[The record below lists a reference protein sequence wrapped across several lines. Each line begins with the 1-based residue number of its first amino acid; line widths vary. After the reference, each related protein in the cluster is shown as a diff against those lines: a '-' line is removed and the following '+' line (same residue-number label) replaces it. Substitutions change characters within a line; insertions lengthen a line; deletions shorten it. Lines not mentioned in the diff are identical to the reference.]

1 MSRSLMRL
9 LVVGIALLA
18 LIGCSDEPTPT
29 PSPYTGYL
37 TEEIPPCTPVAG
49 SSVDPCEP
57 GVKVETTVFAAA
69 SSGWIFEYDKPWTIR
84 QYLDGSA
91 ITFIPH
97 IVVRGTYIPD
107 TVRCTLGNPNR
118 TPSYVEPG
126 YFQHSIAIQCYAD
139 VRVNDYILG
148 AGPPRLTVQVAFLH
162 YWDGYYAPIS
172 ADDISEQEAVER
184 FRTAHVMVLE
194 NGPKLTGEGIY
205 GREVI
210 LFIGPAHNHATEVWE
225 VFETWDVQRREDGTA
240 IAGHPDR
247 DDWRGLRPDKYR
259 EHLSSLEMELPR
271 FKKEVAAA
279 HQARVS
285 EYGGRTA
292 SEDIQSRAEGV
303 ALPLLISDVHDLDEF
318 MANTGAYDHPD
329 GTPVPPPPVPG
340 EGDPVPHITVDDSTP
355 VSPTPRP
362 TPVPPTPTP
371 VPPTPTP
378 VPPPVGPPPGDPP
391 EPTDTPTPMPDPTD
405 TPTPTPTPCPDDVD
419 HGGDSYSRHCH
430 NPPTPTP
437 QTATN

>member
-37 TEEIPPCTPVAG
+37 TEEIPPCAPVAG
-49 SSVDPCEP
+49 SSVDPCQP
-57 GVKVETTVFAAA
+57 GVKVETTVFGYP
-69 SSGWIFEYDKPWTIR
+69 SSGGILEYDKPWTIR

-97 IVVRGTYIPD
+97 IVVRGTYIPG
-107 TVRCTLGNPNR
+107 TVRCTSGNPNR
-118 TPSYVEPG
+118 TPSYVETG

-303 ALPLLISDVHDLDEF
+303 ELPLLISDVHDLDEF
-318 MANTGAYDHPD
+318 MASTGAYDHPD

-340 EGDPVPHITVDDSTP
+340 EGDPVPTIRADDSTP
-355 VSPTPRP
+355 VSSPPVP
-362 TPVPPTPTP
+362 GGEEDSTPVP
-371 VPPTPTP
+371 VP
-378 VPPPVGPPPGDPP
+378 
-391 EPTDTPTPMPDPTD
+391 
-405 TPTPTPTPCPDDVD
+405 
-419 HGGDSYSRHCH
+419 
-430 NPPTPTP
+430 
-437 QTATN
+437 